1 MRALAAIA
9 LAVLAAILLLAF
21 DISLLCER
29 TLISILLFVAGSMA
43 ALGSRHYFKK
53 QQQPERIERK
63 AA

>member
-1 MRALAAIA
+1 MRPFAAIT
-9 LAVLAAILLLAF
+9 LAVFAAILLLAF

-43 ALGSRHYFKK
+43 ALGSRHSFTA